1 MPVYLPTSLFSCGVW
16 DHRALRCGVATKGHI
31 VDLVEASSRELR
43 SSSAQGS
50 HISRLLKECVSMRSL
65 RRLPA
70 TSSVFG
76 RGPHLLLFV
85 PVSLL
90 DHICLLV
97 V

>member
-31 VDLVEASSRELR
+31 VDLVEASNRELR

-85 PVSLL
+85 PVSSL